1 MALLGMM
8 GFLLLERLIMILG
21 DLAHQHMNES
31 NVSDASLFFTKLLF
45 DVIWHV
51 FYLSLMLFA
60 LDVR

>member
-31 NVSDASLFFTKLLF
+31 NVSDASLFLLSC
-45 DVIWHV
+45 
-51 FYLSLMLFA
+51 YSMLSGMFFIYH
-60 LDVR
+60 